1 MALDNNAHVPVL
13 LQEVLDTLIPPNAR
27 TFFDGTLGLGGHAE
41 AILSAFPEVKYVA
54 CDLDEEHLNFAR
66 ERLKS
71 FADRIALHHGSF
83 SRIGEWV
90 GESHARPLCILLDLG
105 LCSHHVDNPQKG
117 FSFEGDGPLKMAFDG
132 NQSRLAEDFLNNA
145 SENDICRVL
154 KEYGEE
160 PFARKIAQKIV
171 QFREEKPFET
181 THDLRK
187 AVEASVYPQDRR
199 KALTRVFQALRI
211 EINNELQVLEDALRA
226 SLELMK
232 VGDRLGIISYHSL
245 EDRIVKKAF
254 KEASQPI
261 TAESM
266 YSKHEVVA
274 PAEFTTLTKKPI
286 EPTAA
291 EQARNPRSRS
301 AKFRILEK
309 I

>member
-1 MALDNNAHVPVL
+1 MGLDNNGHVPVL
-13 LQEVLDTLIPPNAR
+13 LREVLDTFMPRNTQ

-41 AILSAFPEVKYVA
+41 AILSAFPKIEYVA

-66 ERLKS
+66 QRLIS
-71 FADRIALHHGSF
+71 FQDRVRLHTGSF
-83 SRIGEWV
+83 SRVGEWV
-90 GESHARPLCILLDLG
+90 FSKDKRPLCILLDLG

-117 FSFEGDGPLKMAFDG
+117 FSFDGNGPLKMAFDG
-132 NQSRLAEDFLNNA
+132 NQGRLAEDFLNHA
-145 SENDICRVL
+145 SENDIHRVL

-160 PFARKIAQKIV
+160 PFARRIAQKIV
-171 QFREEKPFET
+171 QIREEKPLET

-199 KALTRVFQALRI
+199 KALTRVFQAIRI
-211 EINNELQVLEDALRA
+211 EINNELQVLEDAIRA

-232 VGDRLGIISYHSL
+232 AGDRLGIISYHSL

-254 KEASQPI
+254 KDASQPV
-261 TAESM
+261 TAESL
-266 YSKHEVVA
+266 YSKHEIVA
-274 PAEFTTLTKKPI
+274 PAEFAVLTKKPL
-286 EPTAA
+286 EPTDE
-291 EQARNPRSRS
+291 EQKRNPRSRS